1 MNYETL
7 KKLENN
13 ISAIQ
18 AKLGLLR
25 AELKRQQGTTSGEE
39 ISLEIDALETEVD
52 RLQTKYTKAKEVS
65 HG

>member
-52 RLQTKYTKAKEVS
+52 RLQTKYTKAKEVN